1 MALLIQLSG
10 HAKSVKYLC
19 TKEFVELTVD
29 LIVQVAVVCSAVKV
43 PSP

>member
-19 TKEFVELTVD
+19 TKELTVD
-29 LIVQVAVVCSAVKV
+29 FIVQVAVVCSAVKV